1 MYTLYSDN
9 DMINI
14 RLYPRSANSII
25 YTMSSGKYNIS
36 EIKRNEVILNGYYY
50 TDYSSDY
57 PLNMF
62 YQTTDNEYV
71 LVKVQED
78 GNAVSQWSTER
89 TNSVNT
95 NNSPDSDSKNIN
107 YTLIIAAL
115 VGMLLV
121 IYSNNQ
127 KIVDYYDNEL

>member
-50 TDYSSDY
+50 TNYSSDY

-95 NNSPDSDSKNIN
+95 NNSPDTDSKNIN

>member
-95 NNSPDSDSKNIN
+95 NNLPDTDSKNIN

>member
-95 NNSPDSDSKNIN
+95 NNSPDTDSKNIN